1 MMTKPAEPRLN
12 FKHSIARKLIAYIFL
27 FSSLITLM
35 GTGFQL
41 YLDYRQDIRIVQ
53 ERMRQIQESYVESIV
68 RSLWDTDYHLLRI
81 QLEGI
86 LKLPDMQYVE
96 ISQNDERVISAGIS
110 SSEKTIGIQIPLI
123 YTRRGISD
131 NLGTLHIIASLDG
144 IYQRMTD
151 KVLIILITQTIKTFM
166 VSTFIFF
173 LVYFLIGR
181 HLHEIAAY
189 TRYFDMKV
197 SDKPLVLQRKSRKDS
212 KKDELDQVVF
222 SINEMHANLRE
233 LYRFLEKKI
242 EELNEN
248 IAERR
253 RSEKALLDNEI
264 KLRAIMD
271 IPTCAIT
278 LQDHNGIV
286 IDGNTTLAKR
296 LGKELYEIIGTCI
309 WEFFPPHVAAGRKA
323 KIEEVFAT
331 HRSIRFEDERNGIWN
346 DNTLHPIPDETGEV
360 IYIAIL
366 SNDITERKIAEE
378 ERRTL
383 ESQLRQ
389 SQKME
394 AVGQLAGGVAHDFNN
409 LLQVIIGYGDM
420 IQDQLPSDGFLYKNM
435 QEIMKAAQRSAT
447 LVRQLLL
454 FSRRGSIQTKK
465 VDFNELISNL
475 MKMLI
480 RVIGEHISLEVKPGF
495 GISPIFADPG
505 QIEQILMNLCVNARD
520 AMPDGGKIIIETEN
534 ILIDAEY
541 CRQHE
546 WAKQGHYVVLIFSDT
561 GCGIAHEIQE
571 RIFEPFFTTKEV
583 GKGTGLGLATVYGIV
598 RSHQG
603 MIHLYSEP
611 GHGAAFKIYLPAAE
625 SAPASAPEAT
635 EYAKSVRH
643 GNETVLFAE
652 DEEMVRNMV
661 VQLLK
666 KAGYRVFPATDGEEA
681 ISLFDRHSGE
691 IDIALLDV
699 IMPKVSGHK
708 VYEHIRNI
716 RPDMPVIFSTG
727 YSRGEFSENGH
738 YEIIQKPC
746 SPGVFLK
753 KLREVLDARKIS
765 TSSKSISAPAAARNF
780 PSDK

>member
-1 MMTKPAEPRLN
+1 MMNIPAEHRPD
-12 FKHSIARKLIAYIFL
+12 FKHSIARELIAYIFL
-27 FSSLITLM
+27 FSSLITLI
-35 GTGFQL
+35 GTGVQL
-41 YLDYRQDIRIVQ
+41 YLDYREDLRTVE
-53 ERMRQIQESYVESIV
+53 ERMRQIQESYLESII

-86 LKLPDMQYVE
+86 LKLPDMQYAE
-96 ISQNDERVISAGIS
+96 IRQDGEIIIS
-110 SSEKTIGIQIPLI
+110 SGIRKFEKNIGRQVPLI
-123 YTRRGISD
+123 YTRRGMSD
-131 NLGTLHIIASLDG
+131 NLGTLYITASLEG
-144 IYQRMTD
+144 VYNRLTE
-151 KVLIILITQTIKTFM
+151 KVVIILITQSVKTFM

-173 LVYFLIGR
+173 LFYFLIGR

-197 SDKPLVLQRKSRKDS
+197 SDKSLVLKRKPRKDS

-222 SINEMHANLRE
+222 SINEMHANLRG

-242 EELNEN
+242 EELNET

-253 RSEKALLDNEI
+253 RTERALLENEI

-278 LQDHNGIV
+278 LLDQNGIL
-286 IDGNTTLAKR
+286 IDGNATLAKR
-296 LGKELYEIIGTCI
+296 MGKELYEIIGTCI
-309 WEFFPPHVAAGRKA
+309 WDLLPPDVAEFRKA
-323 KIEEVFAT
+323 KAEEVFVT

-346 DNTLHPIPDETGEV
+346 DNTLHPIPDKTGEV
-360 IYIAIL
+360 IHIAIL
-366 SNDITERKIAEE
+366 ASDITERKRAETE
-378 ERRTL
+378 QQKL

-389 SQKME
+389 AQKME

-420 IQDQLPSDGFLYKNM
+420 IADQLPPNEFLYNNM
-435 QEIMKAAQRSAT
+435 KEIMNAAQRSAT

-454 FSRRGSIQTKK
+454 FSRRGDTQSRKI
-465 VDFNELISNL
+465 DLNELISNL
-475 MKMLI
+475 MKMLR

-495 GISPIFADPG
+495 GIKPVSADPG

-534 ILIDAEY
+534 ILIDAQY

-546 WAKQGHYVVLIFSDT
+546 WAKQGNYVVLIFSDT

-611 GHGAAFKIYLPAAE
+611 GHGATFKIYLPAAE
-625 SAPASAPEAT
+625 QLPPASANGET
-635 EYAKSVRH
+635 ESEKSVRY

-661 VQLLK
+661 VQFLK
-666 KAGYRVFPATDGEEA
+666 KAGYRVFPANDGEEA

-691 IDIALLDV
+691 IEIALLDV

-727 YSRGEFSENGH
+727 YSRGEFSQNGH

-746 SPGVFLK
+746 SPDVFLK
-753 KLREVLDARKIS
+753 KIREVLDSRK
-765 TSSKSISAPAAARNF
+765 TQA
-780 PSDK
+780 